1 MASNIL
7 DILIKAK
14 DDASAVLETVR
25 GRIVGLGNDG
35 PSAFQ
40 KIDTS
45 AAAVTSRISG
55 LATAVTAVFA
65 GIATSKL
72 VQVPAEFERLTVQLG
87 TLSKSSVKAK
97 EDMKWVEEFA
107 AKTPNELGEV
117 ANAFAKLSSYGLDP
131 KALLTPIGNAAS
143 GMSKTLD
150 QAVEAFADATRG
162 EFERLKEFGLNAES
176 VGNQVTFRWMENG
189 LQMEKTVTKNADAIS
204 KALSGIWDGMFAG
217 GMEAQM
223 STFSGRWSNLMDTV
237 TRAINKFMGSGLFEW
252 LKAKVAEVTE
262 TLSRLE
268 SSGKLEEWGRTTAA
282 VLEQV
287 WQVLKIVG
295 SHAVDFVDK
304 WGKVLAVLGGV
315 AAFNKAVGALGS
327 LTSALAKSK
336 LGVVGLVLAAPD
348 LVDALADIG
357 ARLYAN
363 LAPWSDYQ
371 KLMKQAER
379 QQKANAAAA
388 KELDERIIAEQAAL
402 GNVVTGFDDWAKQVA
417 AGTIRLKGHAGQV
430 ALTGEQYKALAEQ
443 VKKAGEA
450 GARYVAQVGDRY
462 DFEAKQAKALAE
474 TEGAAAAVGLAVA
487 RDKYNGV
494 LAAAKAVAAAQMQ
507 LVDQAAG
514 TEQQKAGLRRQIEE
528 SLQKAKT
535 EALKGWLDSLK
546 SGLDEAIAQEK
557 RYHDQSIAARESTE
571 EKVRALRR
579 KGMSEFSA
587 NLDEERQAQ
596 EYLAKAQSYLAE
608 GTAEGFDKA
617 YKWAEKAR
625 GVYESLGNSVKNV
638 QEYGGGGLVALQK
651 YTAGV
656 AESGRVM
663 EDAAKKGEAAFAGLA
678 KTLQQQIQEAKAA
691 LDEISRTPLSVAVNI
706 DTKAVDAKLDELSG
720 RKTTSDHTVAPN
732 TDAALSAIAALKQPT
747 SSTHTVYVREV
758 QQRAAGGS
766 IGQGGRD
773 VPAMVMPGEVIF
785 DPETAGRFA
794 PLLQAV
800 NALRAPVAAFADG
813 GPVFRPFRRGLVP
826 GVGDEDSE
834 PVLLKEG
841 SFVVR
846 KAAVAKYGPLLDAIQ
861 AGRVGAYAAGGIVL
875 PEWLRRLRGEAAEAS
890 PTILPESAKWSTPQA
905 PTPLSVALAAP
916 AAFRAMT
923 SPLAGP
929 ASGLTPRGTAAVSRL
944 DGLRQSGALA
954 FASGGSL
961 DETLADIALERRR
974 TQQDYDAAVADAK
987 ASHDDGLAALVA
999 QERDDLDAIAATL
1012 ADTLSQL
1019 QTALAEAQDAYD
1031 TAMAEAEAAKKEAD
1045 AAAQTDYTESAAEEK
1060 TAWQEKKDELAAALA
1075 EAQAAYARW
1084 KKKGQDEN
1092 PGYGKTTFARHP
1104 SLVSGASGGTKTI
1117 LWKDYSD
1124 AGQKALA
1131 DYEKEG
1137 KELRQSVVD
1146 AQRAWSDHKNFQVSD
1161 DTTKSLADALA
1172 EAKAELADA
1181 QDSAKGD
1188 YQSAMSESS
1197 AGRSEAA
1204 AQAAVDTATAQDQA
1218 KADAAELEKTLADT
1232 LADLK
1237 KDFDRAM
1244 EDLAIEEARARAN
1257 ADEEKGYTVSGFSQW
1272 LRDGGPV
1279 SLSNLRKYAAGGFVG
1294 APGFLGRLA
1303 RFAGGGEVPAVA
1315 GSVPGQDSVL
1325 AALTPGEGV
1334 INPQAMGNIISSR
1347 ALAALNKLDYR
1358 DFLDELPRYRDGGV
1372 VGEAKA
1378 AVAGLPPA
1386 SAGGGAGDG
1395 YAATLTLSLGGKTFQ
1410 ARTSNATLRDL
1421 VKEAR
1426 RHGGNVK

>member
-7 DILIKAK
+7 DILIRAK
-14 DDASAVLETVR
+14 DDASAVLENVR
-25 GRIVGLGNDG
+25 
-35 PSAFQ
+35 
-40 KIDTS
+40 
-45 AAAVTSRISG
+45 SRISG
-55 LATAVTAVFA
+55 LGQEGPSAFSKMDTAATALHGKFQALQMVVTAVVA
-65 GIATSKL
+65 GIASSKL
-72 VQVPAEFERLTVQLG
+72 VQVPAQFESLTKQLETVTKSG
-87 TLSKSSVKAK
+87 TKAK
-97 EDMKWVEEFA
+97 ESMVWVEEFA

-117 ANAFAKLSSYGLDP
+117 ANAFAKLSSYGFDP
-131 KALLTPIGNAAS
+131 KTILTPIGNAAA
-143 GMSKTLD
+143 GMQKTLD

-162 EFERLKEFGLNAES
+162 EFERLKEFGLNAET

-189 LQMEKTVTKNADAIS
+189 LQMQKTVAKNADAIS
-204 KALSGIWDGMFAG
+204 KALSGIWGGMFAG
-217 GMEAQM
+217 GMDAQM
-223 STFSGRWSNLMDTV
+223 TTFSGRWSNLMDTV
-237 TRAINKFMGSGLFEW
+237 TRAINKFMGAGPFEW
-252 LKAKVAEVTE
+252 LKQKIGEVTE
-262 TLSRLE
+262 ALARLE
-268 SSGKLEEWGRTTAA
+268 SSGKLEEWGRNS
-282 VLEQV
+282 VKWLQLV
-287 WQVLKIVG
+287 WDIIKTGFTHI
-295 SHAVDFVDK
+295 VDFVDK
-304 WGKVLAVLGGV
+304 WSSLLVVLGTV
-315 AAFNKAVGALGS
+315 AAYAKAETALVK
-327 LTSALAKSK
+327 LFSALTKTR
-336 LGVVGLVLAAPD
+336 LGLVGLLIAIPD
-348 LVDALADIG
+348 LMDAVTDIG

-430 ALTGEQYKALAEQ
+430 ALTGEEYKALAEQ

-450 GARYVAQVGDRY
+450 GARYVGQVGDRY

-535 EALKGWLDSLK
+535 EALKGWLESLK
-546 SGLDEAIAQEK
+546 SGLDEAVAQEK

-579 KGMSEFSA
+579 KGMSEFLA
-587 NLDEERQAQ
+587 NLDEERQAE
-596 EYLAKAQSYLAE
+596 EYNDKARAALAE
-608 GTAEGFDKA
+608 GTAQGLDKA

-625 GVYESLGNSVKNV
+625 AIYESLGNSVKNV
-638 QEYGGGGLVALQK
+638 EEYGGGGLVALQK

-656 AESGRVM
+656 AESGKIM
-663 EDAAKKGEAAFAGLA
+663 EEAAKKGEAAFADLA

-691 LDEISRTPLSVAVNI
+691 LDELGRTPLSLAVNV
-706 DTKAVDAKLDELSG
+706 DTKEVDAKLDELSG
-720 RKTTSDHTVAPN
+720 RKTTSAHTVDPN
-732 TDAALSAIAALKQPT
+732 TDDAFAAIAELKRPT
-747 SSTHTVYVREV
+747 SSTHTVYVRQVE
-758 QQRAAGGS
+758 QRAAGGS
-766 IGQGGRD
+766 IGRD

-794 PLLQAV
+794 PLLSAV

-834 PVLLKEG
+834 PVLLQEG

-875 PEWLRRLRGEAAEAS
+875 PEWLRRLRGEAPAPAE
-890 PTILPESAKWSTPQA
+890 PVA
-905 PTPLSVALAAP
+905 PTPLSVSLAAP

-923 SPLAGP
+923 TPMAGP
-929 ASGLTPRGTAAVSRL
+929 AGGMTARGAAAVSRL
-944 DGLRQSGALA
+944 DGLRQSGALK

-974 TQQDYDAAVADAK
+974 TQQDYDEAVADAK
-987 ASHDDGLAALVA
+987 ASHDDGLAALLA

-1019 QTALAEAQDAYD
+1019 QAALSEAQDAYAS
-1031 TAMAEAEAAKKEAD
+1031 AMAEAETAKKEAD
-1045 AAAQTDYTESAAEEK
+1045 AAAQTDYAESAAD
-1060 TAWQEKKDELAAALA
+1060 EKKDWDEKKAELAAAVT
-1075 EAQAAYARW
+1075 EAQAAYAKW
-1084 KKKGQDEN
+1084 KKKGVDEK
-1092 PGYGKTTFARHP
+1092 PGFGVSTF
-1104 SLVSGASGGTKTI
+1104 SASNGLIHNFSGTKEVV
-1117 LWKDYSD
+1117 WKDESD
-1124 AGQKALA
+1124 AGKKALA

-1137 KELRQSVVD
+1137 RELRQEVAD
-1146 AQRAWSDHKNFQVSD
+1146 AQKALSDLGNFQVSD
-1161 DTTKSLADALA
+1161 DTSKGLADALA
-1172 EAKAELADA
+1172 EAKADLADA
-1181 QDSAKGD
+1181 QDSAKDD
-1188 YQSAMSESS
+1188 YKSAMSDDA
-1197 AGRSEAA
+1197 AGKAEAA
-1204 AQAAVDTATAQDQA
+1204 AQAAADTATAQDQA

-1257 ADEEKGYTVSGFSQW
+1257 ADETKGYTVSGFSQW

-1279 SLSNLRKYAAGGFVG
+1279 SLANLRRYAAGGFVG
-1294 APGFLGRLA
+1294 APGLLGRLA
-1303 RFAGGGEVPAVA
+1303 RFADGGQVPAVP

-1334 INPQAMGNIISSR
+1334 INPQAMSRLISSR
-1347 ALAALNKLDYR
+1347 ALAALNNLDYL
-1358 DFLDELPRYRDGGV
+1358 DFLDELPRYRAGGV

-1378 AVAGLPPA
+1378 AKEAVAGLSSS
-1386 SAGGGAGDG
+1386 SAGTGGGEG
-1395 YAATLTLSLGGKTFQ
+1395 YSATLTLALGGKTF
-1410 ARTSNATLRDL
+1410 AAKTTASTLRDL